1 MQKNKKILFMSGLV
15 LLAGCIIVPYSTNA
29 QSSSKIVSSLNTVS
43 ESKDNTTSG
52 ISTKIIS
59 NKNLWSIRDDSA
71 RFNYTWISVIERT
84 GANIAWDFGEINE
97 YPKEFQDA
105 YDWAYE
111 NWIISEASI
120 NSANLYKALTN
131 LELAEIMNKYSKN
144 LLWRVPDTNKFC
156 SFNDVNMLT
165 WYERDTVI
173 KTCQLG
179 LMAYQTNSFEPG
191 QKTNMAKFGTIL
203 SKALWGDEY
212 EGGSP
217 YYNNHLN
224 ALQAAWLIN
233 QISNPENTNVIKW
246 YALNILK
253 NTSEWNDVVNCEDP
267 TIVLACLDP
276 EADVY
281 QDCPNACKPDGILT
295 NNLTKTVE
303 FKSNEVIT
311 RTVFDWSIKA
321 LKDISINDYTID
333 TMAMYQEGRDDTYFE
348 QRCQKNKTNMT
359 FYIYIDW
366 KLVWSTYYEDACNL
380 GQWAWFGHIFDNI
393 NIKKWQS
400 KTVKVELEINGYVQ
414 EDDMYN
420 FTLYFTDKN
429 WNIPHYWAKSIS
441 AKLAPVKIL
450 ARDNEFSIQT
460 PSKQDT
466 VYLKSKNSTLA
477 EFTLK
482 PSKWNSAYLNELSLD
497 IDISLIKDDDIT
509 LLIDNTEQELTSLK
523 NHTFTY
529 QPDMEI
535 SSKWVNVK
543 LILNQELEYDDYTVW
558 TKIKSINWKSIN
570 KSFSK
575 RFVSVLVYIAKQ
587 ENRWDHTKFTLWV
600 EKYDDNYFTN
610 FVCLLTSTWTHA
622 GTCFPG
628 HSSWSYEDWYTF
640 TVNNSVLDQNI
651 NFIRYQINSSVMSW
665 WGDNITIER
674 EDYPDYFKTKT
685 WEPWKIY
692 WSTPGETTYGNL
704 TSWQVINAWYT
715 TEMKEAYQFAKSNWI
730 TTIHD
735 INKAKMNLPL
745 TRIAMAKMLSNY
757 AINVLWKSP
766 DLSKWTPV
774 FNDVTNKLNK
784 QYDNAVTLSYQ
795 LWIMWQNMKNNNFR
809 PYDEVTRAEFATAL
823 SRMLYNTEDWKW
835 NVKYYEPHMAK
846 LYSEWIINNTNAK
859 MKEKRGYVMTM
870 LMRTAE

>member
-1 MQKNKKILFMSGLV
+1 MLKNRKILILTGLLLLTSSIVTPYWVSALSATNVTAGNATTSTATVSSTTTSTTTAKSTNKATNTSGLDELRV
-15 LLAGCIIVPYSTNA
+15 DNKWYSYTEMSATEAFVSWNFKDDEEEWKMCDFTNNG
-29 QSSSKIVSSLNTVS
+29 KVDVSDVS
-43 ESKDNTTSG
+43 RFQDHCS
-52 ISTKIIS
+52 ITKWWNS
-59 NKNLWSIRDDSA
+59 NKCDLNGDKK
-71 RFNYTWISVIERT
+71 FNVS
-84 GANIAWDFGEINE
+84 
-97 YPKEFQDA
+97 
-105 YDWAYE
+105 
-111 NWIISEASI
+111 
-120 NSANLYKALTN
+120 
-131 LELAEIMNKYSKN
+131 
-144 LLWRVPDTNKFC
+144 
-156 SFNDVNMLT
+156 DVNIFNNKCIGEEIL
-165 WYERDTVI
+165 W
-173 KTCQLG
+173 KT
-179 LMAYQTNSFEPG
+179 E
-191 QKTNMAKFGTIL
+191 
-203 SKALWGDEY
+203 
-212 EGGSP
+212 
-217 YYNNHLN
+217 
-224 ALQAAWLIN
+224 
-233 QISNPENTNVIKW
+233 
-246 YALNILK
+246 
-253 NTSEWNDVVNCEDP
+253 VNCEDP

-276 EADVY
+276 EADVYQNCPKACRTNINCDDPAIVLACLDPDMDIY

-587 ENRWDHTKFTLWV
+587 ENRWDHTKFTLWI

-835 NVKYYEPHMAK
+835 SIKYYEPHISK
-846 LYSEWIINNTNAK
+846 LYNEWIITNKNGK
-859 MKEKRGYVMTM
+859 MKEKRWYVMTM

>member
-1 MQKNKKILFMSGLV
+1 MLKNRKILILTGLLLLTSSIVTPYWVSALSATNVTAGNATTSTATVSSTTTSTTTAKSTNKATNTSGLDELRV
-15 LLAGCIIVPYSTNA
+15 DNKWYSYTEMSATEAFVSWNFKDDEEEWKMCDFTNNG
-29 QSSSKIVSSLNTVS
+29 KVDVSDVS
-43 ESKDNTTSG
+43 RFQDHCS
-52 ISTKIIS
+52 ITKWWNS
-59 NKNLWSIRDDSA
+59 NKCDLNGDKK
-71 RFNYTWISVIERT
+71 FNVS
-84 GANIAWDFGEINE
+84 
-97 YPKEFQDA
+97 
-105 YDWAYE
+105 
-111 NWIISEASI
+111 
-120 NSANLYKALTN
+120 
-131 LELAEIMNKYSKN
+131 
-144 LLWRVPDTNKFC
+144 
-156 SFNDVNMLT
+156 DVNIFNNKCIGEEIL
-165 WYERDTVI
+165 W
-173 KTCQLG
+173 KT
-179 LMAYQTNSFEPG
+179 E
-191 QKTNMAKFGTIL
+191 
-203 SKALWGDEY
+203 
-212 EGGSP
+212 
-217 YYNNHLN
+217 
-224 ALQAAWLIN
+224 
-233 QISNPENTNVIKW
+233 
-246 YALNILK
+246 
-253 NTSEWNDVVNCEDP
+253 VNCEDP

-276 EADVY
+276 EADVYQNCPKACRTNINCDDPAIVLACLDPDMDIY

-587 ENRWDHTKFTLWV
+587 ENRWDHTKFTLWI

-795 LWIMWQNMKNNNFR
+795 LGIMWINMKNNNFR

-835 NVKYYEPHMAK
+835 SIKYYEPHISK
-846 LYSEWIINNTNAK
+846 LYNEWIITNKNGK
-859 MKEKRGYVMTM
+859 MKEKRWYVMTM